1 MADQGTAIRAR
12 RLQAT
17 EGDIPE
23 SVASDGTRGRILEA
37 ALHLFAETSYA
48 GASIREIATA
58 AGVQS
63 ASLYAHFPSKER
75 ILAELAGIGHEEH
88 HRRLRHALLESRPD
102 PAAQLTA
109 LVRAHVR
116 MHCELS
122 MLAVVC
128 NNELHSL
135 SPALAEPVMATR
147 DSSTQL
153 FNEVIQRG
161 VDLGEFAPAHVWLA
175 VAAIGGMGVRVANWY
190 TPGFELTIDQ
200 VADTYADFALGIVRS
215 KVR

>member
-1 MADQGTAIRAR
+1 
-12 RLQAT
+12 
-17 EGDIPE
+17 
-23 SVASDGTRGRILEA
+23 
-37 ALHLFAETSYA
+37 
-48 GASIREIATA
+48 
-58 AGVQS
+58 
-63 ASLYAHFPSKER
+63 
-75 ILAELAGIGHEEH
+75 
-88 HRRLRHALLESRPD
+88 
-102 PAAQLTA
+102 
-109 LVRAHVR
+109 